1 MKKDLN
7 SYILTREEFR
17 IMKIVWERGG
27 ATVRDVC
34 DAISRNKD
42 TAYTTVLT
50 FMQILEQK
58 GALVRCKA
66 GRAYFYSPVLSRRQ
80 ATRNQIHD
88 LLQRFFDGSPDRLIE
103 VVSKNQ
109 LPFSKPGKSS
119 EPLRELEYEAA
130 HASASRNG
138 T

>member
-7 SYILTREEFR
+7 SYILTRQEFR

-58 GALVRCKA
+58 GALIRSKA
-66 GRAYFYSPVLSRRQ
+66 GRAHFYTPVLSRRQ
-80 ATRNQIHD
+80 ATRNQIND
-88 LLQRFFDGSPDRLIE
+88 LLQRFFDGNPDKLIE
-103 VVSKNQ
+103 TVSKNKI
-109 LPFSKPGKSS
+109 PFSKPGKSS
-119 EPLRELEYEAA
+119 ESLEESRHEAA
-130 HASASRNG
+130 RASNSGNEM
-138 T
+138 